1 MSKRKSTTQSIPVY
15 WALLVGLLT
24 TVAQILTYYLRFERL
39 NTQASLTEYLL
50 LFLAGSLGGVI
61 LIFFLN
67 RQTTARGRWIVLIMF
82 LLISP
87 ISLFVMLGGGLFGP
101 LGLLFLPQIPWALFS
116 WLGSLLG
123 RFVSRA

>member
-1 MSKRKSTTQSIPVY
+1 MTKPKPNTEPISLY

-24 TVAQILTYYLRFERL
+24 MVAQLITYYLRFERL

-50 LFLAGSLGGVI
+50 LFLAGSLGGLI

-67 RQTTARGRWIVLIMF
+67 RQPTTRGRWVVVIMF
-82 LLISP
+82 LLITP
-87 ISLFVMLGGGLFGP
+87 LSLFLMLGGALFGV
-101 LGLLFLPQIPWALFS
+101 LGLLLLPQIPWALFS

-123 RFVSRA
+123 RLVSRT